1 MCAVER
7 GRGDWRDR
15 VFVCVRV
22 CVPVMLSE
30 GSVSVLLD
38 GPRGPKGLWTGIGVP
53 VGNSPSLLNINFIFP
68 SYSHMI

>member
-1 MCAVER
+1 MLWSEAGETGGTECL
-7 GRGDWRDR
+7 
-15 VFVCVRV
+15 CV